1 MKILLMNDA
10 VSISNFRKIF
20 GENLFRSTSEEYYDW
35 KIFRNPYH
43 KGKIFLERKEGMVV
57 GSFTITPKKISIHGK
72 ELLAA
77 ETGDAFTHS
86 QFRRRG
92 ISTKLRIS
100 STKFALNEGIQVVY
114 GIPNSQSLSVN
125 KKTDRL
131 PCPFV
136 RLSLMTKPLRILRTI
151 VISIIKLLLGRKLD
165 VPISFLFAM
174 LKQKLY
180 SSIFSRSKGNATN
193 KSFSI
198 FTLDKFTDEID
209 GLWGSP
215 RYIFFTIRDKTY
227 LNWRY
232 CENPD
237 EYQIIVAKSGN
248 EYLGYVVTKI
258 SKNGKAALICDFI
271 TVDDRLDV
279 FNALIQKAEEMIEKA
294 GVHWIQLWCVDSSP
308 YHQAL
313 LSQAYYDRGLAF
325 RQPVVVFSGT
335 DYGKTLLEEDGKW
348 HFTLADSDNI

>member
-1 MKILLMNDA
+1 MNDT

-20 GENLFRSTSEEYYDW
+20 GENVFRSTSEEYYDW

-43 KGKIFLERKEGMVV
+43 KGKTFLERKEGMVV

-114 GIPNSQSLSVN
+114 GIPNSQSLSVS

-151 VISIIKLLLGRKLD
+151 VISIINLSLGRKLD
-165 VPISFLFAM
+165 SSFSFLFTM
-174 LKQKLY
+174 LMKKFY
-180 SSIFSRSKGNATN
+180 RSIFPRLKSISTN
-193 KSFSI
+193 ESFNI

-209 GLWGSP
+209 GLWGSQ

-232 CENPD
+232 FENPD
-237 EYQIIVAKSGN
+237 KYQIIVAKSGN

-258 SKNGKAALICDFI
+258 SKSGKAASICDFI

-279 FNALIQKAEEMIEKA
+279 FNALIQKAEDILRKA
-294 GVHWIQLWCVDSSP
+294 GVLWIQLWCVDDSP
-308 YHQAL
+308 YYQAL
-313 LSQAYYDRGLAF
+313 LGQAYYDQGLAF

-335 DYGKTLLEEDGKW
+335 DYGKKLLEEDGKW
-348 HFTLADSDNI
+348 HFTMSDSDHI